1 MQIYFSLFCLFICIT
16 TQVSGQNLIELK
28 NPGFEN
34 PVSEAGRTPLDWLN
48 LGSTSET
55 PPDIQPGLFGVM
67 LNAQQGETYVGLVT
81 RETNTWEGI
90 GQQLNGWLK
99 KDSSYTF
106 SLWLAR
112 SNNYKS
118 RTSFSQE
125 PVNFTAPTILK
136 IWGYNSKTKKEELLA
151 ESQPVSHSK
160 WVKYEF
166 VLKPAFT
173 DCDELDLMAYF
184 APGFEQKNGNL
195 LIDNCSAIEKID
207 R

>member
-1 MQIYFSLFCLFICIT
+1 MQIHFPLFCLFICNIA
-16 TQVSGQNLIELK
+16 QVLGQNYIDLK

-34 PVSEAGRTPLDWLN
+34 PVPVAGKTPPDWLN

-55 PPDIQPGLFGVM
+55 PPDIQPGFFGVT
-67 LNAQQGETYVGLVT
+67 LNAQQGETYIGLVT
-81 RETNTWEGI
+81 RETNTWEGV

-125 PVNFTAPTILK
+125 PVNFSAPTILK
-136 IWGYNSKTKKEELLA
+136 IWGYNTKTKKEELLA

-160 WVKYEF
+160 WVLYEF
-166 VLKPAFT
+166 VLKPSTT

-195 LIDNCSAIEKID
+195 LIDHCSAIEKIEK
-207 R
+207 